1 MLHNA
6 RLADCCMSFSSLR
19 ARLVGGGGG
28 DSTIS
33 IHIISAISPPF
44 KNTPAEGGT
53 LLIVSS
59 FSSEHDKQNLEDQVF
74 LP

>member
-19 ARLVGGGGG
+19 ARLGG

-59 FSSEHDKQNLEDQVF
+59 FSREHDKQNLEDQVF